1 MPGPPA
7 RGTLNCS
14 VTEPGPQRE
23 APGRVRHDGPVA
35 SSRRRAVTGVACAL
49 AAVAPSVTACS
60 PSSGPGVL
68 RAEVGEPGD
77 PDAYTM
83 SLVDAEGER
92 VETLPAGR
100 YDVVVSDHSAIHN
113 LHLRGPG
120 VEEST
125 GVTSSGTTTWSVTLR
140 PGEHTYVCDPHPG
153 MTARFSVT

>member
-1 MPGPPA
+1 M
-7 RGTLNCS
+7 
-14 VTEPGPQRE
+14 
-23 APGRVRHDGPVA
+23 
-35 SSRRRAVTGVACAL
+35 AVGAGAL
-49 AAVAPSVTACS
+49 AVLATSVTACS
-60 PSSGPGVL
+60 PSEDPAVL

-83 SLVDAEGER
+83 SLVDAEGDR
-92 VETLPAGR
+92 VETLLAGR

-125 GVTSSGTTTWSVTLR
+125 GVTSSGTTTWSLTLR

-153 MTARFSVT
+153 MTARFTVA

>member
-1 MPGPPA
+1 M
-7 RGTLNCS
+7 RD
-14 VTEPGPQRE
+14 
-23 APGRVRHDGPVA
+23 DGGVA
-35 SSRRRAVTGVACAL
+35 SSRRRAVAGVAGAL
-49 AAVAPSVTACS
+49 AALATPVTACS
-60 PSSGPGVL
+60 PAEDPGVL

-83 SLVDAEGER
+83 SLVDADGEL

-100 YDVVVSDHSAIHN
+100 YDVVVHDHSAIHN

-125 GVTSSGTTTWSVTLR
+125 GVTRSGTTTWSVTLR

-153 MTARFSVT
+153 MTARFHVT

>member
-1 MPGPPA
+1 M
-7 RGTLNCS
+7 RD
-14 VTEPGPQRE
+14 
-23 APGRVRHDGPVA
+23 DGGVA
-35 SSRRRAVTGVACAL
+35 SSRRRAVAVAGAL
-49 AAVAPSVTACS
+49 AALGTAVPACS
-60 PSSGPGVL
+60 PAEDPGVL

-77 PDAYTM
+77 PDAYTI
-83 SLVDAEGER
+83 SLVDADGEP

-100 YDVVVSDHSAIHN
+100 YDVVVADHSAIHN

-153 MTARFSVT
+153 MTARFTVT